1 MIAYFLG
8 GCAIYGIVLFVLV
21 MLRPKSALHT
31 KKLTDCGRRE
41 KITIGVVL
49 VILILLCTLPMGL
62 APGWNGEDPGAT
74 NQYELLAEAILNG
87 HISIDNGDV
96 DPLLLQMDNPY
107 DPQARV
113 DLGVDYRWD
122 TGYYHGHYYMYFGV
136 VPVFLLFLP
145 FRLITGMSLTTYHA
159 TQVFVAFFICGVFA
173 NFYMMSKRFFKKIT
187 LGMYL
192 MLASAFSIM
201 SIWYSVDAPALY
213 CTAITGALCMEIWSL
228 FFFMRAVWV
237 EQEEKKSIRLA
248 FFGSLFGALAFGCR
262 PPVALA
268 NLFVIPM
275 LVVYLKKHKFTKKLF
290 GELVV
295 AAMPYVVIGILLMCY
310 NYARFESPFEFGQA
324 YQLTAADQSSY
335 GSIASYFSQTKMI
348 AVANAVLYNFVNY
361 NPICEAFPYVI
372 FNGILL
378 NFPILWF
385 AVIGLSPEGVLK
397 RMKEQQMRAFI
408 VMLFVIPLVIAV
420 MDALWSPFM
429 TERYRMDQYWIMG
442 VLCFLVIGFYH
453 DNLSETAG
461 RKFSCFIS
469 LWAFITIGK
478 SILLYLVQNDGNVTY
493 TYPEVVE
500 QIKMIL
506 RLGIGAG

>member
-1 MIAYFLG
+1 
-8 GCAIYGIVLFVLV
+8 
-21 MLRPKSALHT
+21 
-31 KKLTDCGRRE
+31 
-41 KITIGVVL
+41 
-49 VILILLCTLPMGL
+49 
-62 APGWNGEDPGAT
+62 
-74 NQYELLAEAILNG
+74 
-87 HISIDNGDV
+87 
-96 DPLLLQMDNPY
+96 
-107 DPQARV
+107 
-113 DLGVDYRWD
+113 
-122 TGYYHGHYYMYFGV
+122 
-136 VPVFLLFLP
+136 
-145 FRLITGMSLTTYHA
+145 
-159 TQVFVAFFICGVFA
+159 
-173 NFYMMSKRFFKKIT
+173 
-187 LGMYL
+187 
-192 MLASAFSIM
+192 
-201 SIWYSVDAPALY
+201 
-213 CTAITGALCMEIWSL
+213 
-228 FFFMRAVWV
+228 
-237 EQEEKKSIRLA
+237 
-248 FFGSLFGALAFGCR
+248 
-262 PPVALA
+262 
-268 NLFVIPM
+268 
-275 LVVYLKKHKFTKKLF
+275 
-290 GELVV
+290 
-295 AAMPYVVIGILLMCY
+295 
-310 NYARFESPFEFGQA
+310 
-324 YQLTAADQSSY
+324 
-335 GSIASYFSQTKMI
+335 MI

-408 VMLFVIPLVIAV
+408 VMLFVIPLVIAI

>member
-62 APGWNGEDPGAT
+62 APGWNGEEPGAT
-74 NQYELLAEAILNG
+74 NQYELVAEAILNG
-87 HISIDNGDV
+87 HINIDNGDV

-122 TGYYHGHYYMYFGV
+122 TAYYHGHYYMYFGV

-213 CTAITGALCMEIWSL
+213 CTAITALHGDLESL
-228 FFFMRAVWV
+228 FLHARGVGGRGR
-237 EQEEKKSIRLA
+237 EKIHPAGIFRKSVRCAGIR
-248 FFGSLFGALAFGCR
+248 
-262 PPVALA
+262 
-268 NLFVIPM
+268 M
-275 LVVYLKKHKFTKKLF
+275 
-290 GELVV
+290 
-295 AAMPYVVIGILLMCY
+295 
-310 NYARFESPFEFGQA
+310 Q
-324 YQLTAADQSSY
+324 
-335 GSIASYFSQTKMI
+335 
-348 AVANAVLYNFVNY
+348 
-361 NPICEAFPYVI
+361 
-372 FNGILL
+372 
-378 NFPILWF
+378 
-385 AVIGLSPEGVLK
+385 
-397 RMKEQQMRAFI
+397 
-408 VMLFVIPLVIAV
+408 
-420 MDALWSPFM
+420 
-429 TERYRMDQYWIMG
+429 
-442 VLCFLVIGFYH
+442 
-453 DNLSETAG
+453 TAG
-461 RKFSCFIS
+461 GTRQPVRDSDAGGIS
-469 LWAFITIGK
+469 EKT
-478 SILLYLVQNDGNVTY
+478 
-493 TYPEVVE
+493 
-500 QIKMIL
+500 
-506 RLGIGAG
+506 

>member
-31 KKLTDCGRRE
+31 KKLIDCGRRE

-87 HISIDNGDV
+87 HINIDNGDV
-96 DPLLLQMDNPY
+96 DPLLLQMTIRMIRR
-107 DPQARV
+107 RV
-113 DLGVDYRWD
+113 WISAWITAGIRRTIMD
-122 TGYYHGHYYMYFGV
+122 TIICILVLCRYFCC
-136 VPVFLLFLP
+136 FLP

-159 TQVFVAFFICGVFA
+159 TQVFVALFICGVFA
-173 NFYMMSKRFFKKIT
+173 NFYMMSKRFFKKMT

-201 SIWYSVDAPALY
+201 SVWYSVDAPALY

-237 EQEEKKSIRLA
+237 EEDEKKSIRLA

-295 AAMPYVVIGILLMCY
+295 AALPYVVIGILLMCY

-324 YQLTAADQSSY
+324 YQLTAADQSNY

-408 VMLFVIPLVIAV
+408 VMLFVIPLVIAI